1 MMSLRSRP
9 IGKNGREP
17 AVAALGAEAEND
29 KMMAALAR
37 ALVDRPRASLQEVAA
52 AVGVSKATLY
62 RLCRTRGQLVERL
75 VHHATT
81 RITEAIEA
89 THLGTAPPLTA
100 LERLIANNLEHRELT
115 TFLSHYWWQAPPTA
129 VGVEAGWDAALDAFF
144 LRGQQAGIFR
154 IDLAAPALTETFVAL
169 LLRLIDAERH
179 RRLARGLSG
188 RDRARV
194 SARRRSLSAHD
205 ARATQ

>member
-1 MMSLRSRP
+1 VTAR
-9 IGKNGREP
+9 
-17 AVAALGAEAEND
+17 GAEAEND

-89 THLGTAPPLTA
+89 AHLDTAPPLTA

-115 TFLSHYWWQAPPTA
+115 TFLIHYWRQDPPTA
-129 VGVEAGWDAALDAFF
+129 AGVEAGWDATLDAFF
-144 LRGQQAGIFR
+144 LRGQQAGVFR
-154 IDLAAPALTETFVAL
+154 IDLAAPALTEIFVAL

-179 RRLARGLSG
+179 G
-188 RDRARV
+188 RV
-194 SARRRSLSAHD
+194 
-205 ARATQ
+205 ARAGLAGVIERAFLRGAGV